1 MLWRMALLPAAII
14 FLSAIAIVGT
24 NRLKQI
30 SPANRH
36 DVTLLYVGAEDCAPC
51 RSWRRGAGATFR
63 SSQGF
68 LRISYREVISHGTQP
83 SQRRILARR
92 FARVPWPSGQR
103 NRRAAMVCHFR

>member
-36 DVTLLYVGAEDCAPC
+36 DLTLLYVGAK
-51 RSWRRGAGATFR
+51 T
-63 SSQGF
+63 
-68 LRISYREVISHGTQP
+68 
-83 SQRRILARR
+83 ARR
-92 FARVPWPSGQR
+92 AGHGDVALEQPFALRR
-103 NRRAAMVCHFR
+103 NSCAFPIAR